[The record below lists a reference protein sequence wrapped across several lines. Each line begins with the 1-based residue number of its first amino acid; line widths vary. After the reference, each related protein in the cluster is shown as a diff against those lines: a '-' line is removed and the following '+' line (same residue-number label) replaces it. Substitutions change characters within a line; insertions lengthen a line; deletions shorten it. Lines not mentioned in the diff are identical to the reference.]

1 MGAPV
6 IVGLGAHEMEGEGAT
21 EIVGVGSS
29 EKEGW
34 AAESRELGGEGGLE
48 CLLLSS
54 LAFDVSSLPSFLENS
69 ATMVLLFGNC
79 SLWHSG

>member
-1 MGAPV
+1 
-6 IVGLGAHEMEGEGAT
+6 MEGGGAT

-34 AAESRELGGEGGLE
+34 AAEESRELGGEGGLD

-54 LAFDVSSLPSFLENS
+54 LAFDISSLPSFLENS
-69 ATMVLLFGNC
+69 ATTVILFVEC

>member
-1 MGAPV
+1 M
-6 IVGLGAHEMEGEGAT
+6 IVGLGAPEMEGEGAT

-34 AAESRELGGEGGLE
+34 AAESSELGGEGGLE

>member
-6 IVGLGAHEMEGEGAT
+6 IVGLGAPEMEGEGAT

-69 ATMVLLFGNC
+69 STMVILFVDC
-79 SLWHSG
+79 SV